1 MSVSCILYNWTAV
14 AASQDHYPFSL
25 YCQPGRSI
33 RFAMFGP
40 LDAALLVP
48 TSDVC
53 EVWRPRSHWL
63 HHPSRWWR
71 IACEL
76 ARNISM
82 KACKLLFLSPRWDD
96 MTLHDIWPSVAKT
109 FSGHWSKRLKS
120 RTVTTKST
128 NDVNQF
134 FLENYINVVGVN
146 PSVGARWGTHR
157 CNVLGHHLA
166 FFQLQLLHLRGKLIQ
181 IFCGKE
187 VNGIS
192 GTFMVEPLAVCRN
205 SSR

>member
-1 MSVSCILYNWTAV
+1 
-14 AASQDHYPFSL
+14 
-25 YCQPGRSI
+25 
-33 RFAMFGP
+33 MFGP

-82 KACKLLFLSPRWDD
+82 KACKLFFLSPRWDD
-96 MTLHDIWPSVAKT
+96 MILHDIWPYVAKT
-109 FSGHWSKRLKS
+109 FSGHWSKLLKS

-128 NDVNQF
+128 NDINQF

-146 PSVGARWGTHR
+146 ASVGARWFGVQVQCTW
-157 CNVLGHHLA
+157 
-166 FFQLQLLHLRGKLIQ
+166 
-181 IFCGKE
+181 
-187 VNGIS
+187 
-192 GTFMVEPLAVCRN
+192 T
-205 SSR
+205 SSRIFPATVASPTWEPYSKNFVVKKWMEKVVLLWLSRSLFAEIAQGKGATEAGWHSS